1 MPSTDTARLLRRYRI
16 SRNLSILLFLAAL
29 ITAALGGFTLINVAA
44 VICCFAV
51 MMGFVIMV
59 RHYQKQ

>member
-29 ITAALGGFTLINVAA
+29 VTAALGGFTLANVAV
-44 VICCFAV
+44 VISCFAI
-51 MMGFVIMV
+51 MMSSVIMV
-59 RHYQKQ
+59 WHYQKQ